1 MIKKIYFTTIT
12 LGIVLSTACT
22 KYETYP
28 VERITADLVY
38 DQFDKNGTYAEWVVN
53 DIYSYIPSGFNR
65 ISGVML
71 DAATD
76 DAVPTRANTLVE
88 RLSKSQLDASNYV
101 DNNWNNAYA
110 VIRKVNIFLNNIDI
124 VPRDEATKNYWK
136 AEVRF
141 LRALHYFELAK
152 RFAGVP
158 LLGDKYYALTD
169 KIEVP
174 RSSFEQVISYVVAEC
189 DAVKDQLRTDP
200 IADAFLGRITQGAAL
215 ALKSRALLYAASPLH
230 NPDNDQQKW
239 IQAAAAAEA
248 ILDGKKFSLLAN
260 FNDVFLTR
268 KNNEVIMAR
277 QEGQNSN
284 LERQNAPTGY
294 AEPNLSNGTI
304 SPSQNFVDAFPMN
317 NGLAITDAQSGYNA
331 QDPYANRDPRLAIN
345 VFYNGVNWL
354 NRPVELFF
362 GGLDRPNSGFDA
374 TRQTRTGYYLKKFLG
389 NFSTA
394 ANYSNVNHNFVLFR
408 YAEVLL
414 NYAEAKNELNDQDAA
429 YTQLIALRKR
439 AGIQAGTDNLYGL
452 KPGMD
457 IVEMRQAI
465 QLERR
470 LELAFEE
477 HRFWDLRRWKTAET
491 VLNKDVI
498 GMNITKGQNGDLT
511 YNPVVVDRLVFK
523 NRDYLYPIPQHE
535 IIANEGRV
543 SQNPGW

>member
-12 LGIVLSTACT
+12 LGIVLTTACS

-28 VERITADLVY
+28 VERVTADLVY

-65 ISGVML
+65 LSGVML

-76 DAVPTRANTLVE
+76 DALPTRPNTIVE
-88 RLSKSQLDASNYV
+88 RLSKSQLDASNYT
-101 DNNWNNAYA
+101 DNNWDNAYA
-110 VIRKVNIFLNNIDI
+110 VIRKVNIFLANIDV

-152 RFAGVP
+152 RFGAVP
-158 LLGDKYYALTD
+158 LLGNKYYSLTD

-174 RSSFEQVISYVVAEC
+174 RSSFEEVINFVVDEC

-200 IADAFLGRITQGAAL
+200 IADAFLGRITNGAAL

-230 NPDNDQQKW
+230 NPDNNQQKW
-239 IQAAAAAEA
+239 EMAAQAAQV

-260 FNDVFLTR
+260 YNDIFLTR

-277 QEGQNSN
+277 QESQNSN
-284 LERQNAPTGY
+284 LERQNAPIGY

-304 SPSQNFVDAFPMN
+304 SPSQNFVDAFPML
-317 NGLAITDAQSGYNA
+317 NGLPITEAQSGYNV
-331 QDPYANRDPRLAIN
+331 QSPYTNRDPRLAVN
-345 VFYNGVNWL
+345 VFYNGVSWL
-354 NRPVELFF
+354 SRPVELFL
-362 GGLDRPNSGFDA
+362 GGVDRPNTGFDA

-394 ANYSNVNHNFVLFR
+394 ANYSNVNHNFAIFR
-408 YAEVLL
+408 YAEILL
-414 NYAEAKNELNDQDAA
+414 NYAEAKNELNDQATA
-429 YTQLIALRKR
+429 YIQLIAIRKR
-439 AGIQAGTDNLYGL
+439 AGIQAGTNNLYGL

-457 IVEMRQAI
+457 KGEMRQAI

-477 HRFWDLRRWKTAET
+477 HRFWDLRRWKTADTE
-491 VLNKDVI
+491 LNKDI
-498 GMNITKGQNGDLT
+498 LGMNITKNQNGSFT
-511 YNPVVVDRLVFK
+511 YSPVVVDRLVFK
-523 NRDYLYPIPQHE
+523 TRDYLYPIPQRE

-543 SQNPGW
+543 TQNPGW